1 MWSDVVD
8 LRDFYTSSLGY
19 VARRAIGRRLRDM
32 WPDMENQ
39 RLLGLGYATPF
50 LGSFLG
56 RAERVLAMMPAAQGV
71 LPWPP
76 EGPNATTLVEESDLP
91 LPDLSVD
98 RVLLIHALEHAEAVR
113 PFLREVWRVM
123 AGSGRLIIVVPNR
136 RGIWARIDSTPF
148 GHGHPYTAGQI
159 SRLLRDNLFTPIR
172 TRSAL
177 FIPPVAWRLWLSSAG
192 AWEQVGERWFPRF
205 SGVVMIEAGKQ
216 IYAPT
221 SVRAV
226 PVKAKRLR
234 PQPAIGN
241 AAPGR
246 SLVSVD

>member
-1 MWSDVVD
+1 M
-8 LRDFYTSSLGY
+8 
-19 VARRAIGRRLRDM
+19 
-32 WPDMENQ
+32 
-39 RLLGLGYATPF
+39 
-50 LGSFLG
+50 
-56 RAERVLAMMPAAQGV
+56 
-71 LPWPP
+71 
-76 EGPNATTLVEESDLP
+76 
-91 LPDLSVD
+91 D
-98 RVLLIHALEHAEAVR
+98 RVLLIHALEHAEALR

-123 AGSGRLIIVVPNR
+123 ASGGRLIIVVPNR

-192 AWEQVGERWFPRF
+192 AWEQLGERWFPRF

-221 SVRAV
+221 AVRAV
-226 PVKAKRLR
+226 PAKAKRLR
-234 PQPAIGN
+234 PQPAIGSP
-241 AAPGR
+241 APGR
-246 SLVSVD
+246 AVVSVG

>member
-32 WPDMENQ
+32 WPDVAGQ

-56 RAERVLAMMPAAQGV
+56 KAERVLAMMPAAQGV

-76 EGPNATTLVEESDLP
+76 EGPNATTLCDEVDLP
-91 LPDLSVD
+91 IPDLSID
-98 RVLLIHALEHAEAVR
+98 RVLLVHALEHADGLR
-113 PFLREVWRVM
+113 PFLREVWRVL
-123 AGSGRLIIVVPNR
+123 APSGRLIIVVPNR
-136 RGIWARIDSTPF
+136 RGLWARFDSTPF
-148 GHGHPYTAGQI
+148 GHGHPYTAGQL
-159 SRLLRDNLFTPIR
+159 SRLLRDNLFTPVQ

-177 FIPPVAWRLWLSSAG
+177 FIPPFAWRLWLTSAG
-192 AWEQVGERWFPRF
+192 AWEQVGERWLTRF
-205 SGVVMIEAGKQ
+205 SGVVLMEVGKQ

-221 SVRAV
+221 PVRPT
-226 PVKAKRLR
+226 PVRAKRLR
-234 PQPAIGN
+234 SQPALGSP
-241 AAPGR
+241 AHLLPR
-246 SLVSVD
+246 